1 VNTNAPLLDVRDL
14 RTYFFTNSGVARAVD
29 GVSFSLARGQV
40 LGLVGESGSGKSV
53 TCMSIVRLVAKPAGR
68 IVGGEVLLEGRDLLS
83 LPESEMRKVR
93 GDQVSV
99 ITQDPM
105 SSLNPVY
112 TIENQMAEPLRYHQ
126 GVRDHATLQTR
137 ILSLLKAVGIPS
149 AERRMR
155 DYPHQLSGGQR
166 QRIVTAMALECQPS
180 LLIADEP
187 TTALDVTVQNQVL
200 RLLREVQREFNL
212 GMIMVTHDLSVVA
225 RICET
230 VAVMYAGRIVEMA
243 PLVAIFE
250 QPQHPYTRALMR
262 ALPRPGQRAERLD
275 TIEGQPPDTRRLEP
289 GCPFAARCPDVM
301 ERCRVEYPPERI
313 VADGHRVNCWAVTA
327 PVAQPPEA
335 GVPA

>member
-1 VNTNAPLLDVRDL
+1 
-14 RTYFFTNSGVARAVD
+14 
-29 GVSFSLARGQV
+29 
-40 LGLVGESGSGKSV
+40 
-53 TCMSIVRLVAKPAGR
+53 
-68 IVGGEVLLEGRDLLS
+68 
-83 LPESEMRKVR
+83 
-93 GDQVSV
+93 
-99 ITQDPM
+99 
-105 SSLNPVY
+105 
-112 TIENQMAEPLRYHQ
+112 
-126 GVRDHATLQTR
+126 
-137 ILSLLKAVGIPS
+137 
-149 AERRMR
+149 
-155 DYPHQLSGGQR
+155 
-166 QRIVTAMALECQPS
+166 
-180 LLIADEP
+180 
-187 TTALDVTVQNQVL
+187 VL

-225 RICET
+225 RICDT

-275 TIEGQPPDTRRLEP
+275 TIDGQPPDTRRLEP